1 MKQSDF
7 RLDQE
12 LSFAEQKVHVE
23 PRSPVKAGTRV
34 ARDMEATLS
43 LRKMLVVVVMVAMY
57 CLSIRRLFDLW
68 TGGGF
73 ILSTIIRL
81 PKLV

>member
-1 MKQSDF
+1 VRQSEF

-12 LSFAEQKVHVE
+12 LSFAEQKFHVE
-23 PRSPVKAGTRV
+23 PQSPGKAGTRV
-34 ARDMEATLS
+34 PRDMEATLS
-43 LRKMLVVVVMVAMY
+43 LRKMLVVVIMVAMY
-57 CLSIRRLFDLW
+57 CLSIRTLFDLW
-68 TGGGF
+68 TRGGY